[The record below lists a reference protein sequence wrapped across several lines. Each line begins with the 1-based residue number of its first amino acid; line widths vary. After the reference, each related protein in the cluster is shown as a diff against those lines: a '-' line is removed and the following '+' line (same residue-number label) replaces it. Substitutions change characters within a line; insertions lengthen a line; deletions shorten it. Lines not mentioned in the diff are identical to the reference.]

1 MTAIRGRHCASPV
14 LILAMAA
21 GCGGS
26 GMALT
31 TCPPERPVN
40 DPVLGC
46 VAPALTQPTPWDY
59 QAVIITN
66 AAHADTFASMAELHT
81 LTGLSTEVVTVQS
94 ICAADG
100 TGCRDDDPC
109 NDTAKAIKDYLSR
122 RYGAGLRQVVL
133 GGDLTVVPSRQTSDF
148 YANPILGVSY
158 HRTFFTDAYFAD
170 LSAWDAN
177 GDCVYGE
184 PGVDAPDYLPEL
196 AVTRIPVA
204 TPAEADAYVA
214 KVERYLTAYD
224 TSRIGTALFL
234 SNVATQLQV
243 PWSSAP
249 LPVDSALYFETAD
262 RTLSLLPPSF
272 AVTKLYSSGADRA
285 DASPIS
291 VPAQIEALTAGA
303 NWVVHAGH
311 GDIGDLTVE
320 SDGSIALTAAMALS
334 LQNSQLPIMLSCAC
348 DAADFTGTV
357 LSAGRAFVTAP
368 NGGGI
373 GYLGNSTLGLGLA
386 GGMQFIDELLRYAF
400 ATPGTT
406 IGETAAAAHR
416 NLPRQDLFTVPS
428 LPVVGSL
435 QMSVIDEN
443 AWRWTQKAATY
454 LGDGLVPVYT
464 NTALAPA
471 PSFVITPALVGDTL
485 TLTFVPEAPVTGTL
499 TVLAGEHL
507 YRVALDGT
515 GLSVALTV
523 PGHASPLRYGFASP
537 GTLAR
542 IAQLVW

>member
-1 MTAIRGRHCASPV
+1 MTAIRGRHCAGPV

-26 GMALT
+26 GMAVT
-31 TCPPERPVN
+31 ACPPERPVN
-40 DPVLGC
+40 DPTRGC
-46 VAPALTQPTPWDY
+46 VAPTLTPPTPWEY
-59 QAVIITN
+59 QAVIVTD
-66 AAHADTFASMAELHT
+66 AAHADGFARLAELHT
-81 LTGLSTEVVTVQS
+81 LTGLSTQVVTVQS
-94 ICAADG
+94 ICTADG

-109 NDTAKAIKDYLSR
+109 NDTAKALKDYLAR
-122 RYGAGLRQVVL
+122 RYDAGLRQVVL

-158 HRTFFTDAYFAD
+158 HRTFYSDAYFAD

-177 GDCVYGE
+177 GDCAYGE

-196 AVTRIPVA
+196 AVTRIPVSSSVERDV
-204 TPAEADAYVA
+204 TLA
-214 KVERYLTAYD
+214 KIERYLTAYD
-224 TSRIGTALFL
+224 TSRVGTALFL
-234 SNVATQLQV
+234 SNVATELSV
-243 PWSSAP
+243 PWSASP

-262 RTLSLLPPSF
+262 RTLSILPPSF

-291 VPAQIEALTAGA
+291 VLAQFDAFNAGA
-303 NWVVHAGH
+303 NLVVHAGH
-311 GDIGDLTVE
+311 GDAGNLTVE
-320 SDGSIALTAAMALS
+320 RDGSIALTAAMTVS
-334 LQNSQLPIMLSCAC
+334 LQNSQLPFMLSSAC
-348 DAADFTGTV
+348 DAASFTGGF

-368 NGGGI
+368 DGGGI

-386 GGMQFIDELLRYAF
+386 GGMQLIDELLRYAF

-406 IGETAAAAHR
+406 SGEAVAAAHR

-435 QMSVIDEN
+435 QMSVIDEH

-454 LGDGLVPVYT
+454 LGDGLVPIYT

-471 PSFVITPALVGDTL
+471 PSFVVTQSLVGGAR
-485 TLTFVPEAPVTGTL
+485 TLTFLPEAPVTGTL

-515 GLSVALTV
+515 GQSVALIV
-523 PGHASPLRYGFASP
+523 PASATPLRYGFASQD
-537 GTLAR
+537 TLAR
-542 IAQLVW
+542 IAQLAW